1 MALTEGFGRGTSELD
16 HHRDSSSPGQRRSEL
31 ASLSFLFFDNTVQ
44 AAPAG
49 QAGDPNTN
57 TDLTF
62 SHQPGG
68 FYISLAAVGP
78 PLMTSTHVG
87 VECPLTCDAR
97 TRAKANEP
105 IAILKVQLQYQYTTG
120 HGLHNLASVVRR
132 RPESLKS
139 NHYHRVSCVPRG
151 PHRITSSHAGWKN
164 HRLLSWDETSTVSSA
179 DRCATVCIRRAFF

>member
-120 HGLHNLASVVRR
+120 HGLHNRQQSGL
-132 RPESLKS
+132 
-139 NHYHRVSCVPRG
+139 
-151 PHRITSSHAGWKN
+151 
-164 HRLLSWDETSTVSSA
+164 SSA
-179 DRCATVCIRRAFF
+179 PNFTANAVSYTSHPSSGRMLLARIPG